1 MINKELTWEQVIKKM
16 DEFEQQFKTNP
27 ADSSLPEFF
36 KTFGEIISDN
46 VYTTEELKEIRN
58 RMLNLRELF
67 AKAREDL
74 TERSNEALDRHK
86 QVSQYLKTSH
96 IKKNQ

>member
-1 MINKELTWEQVIKKM
+1 M
-16 DEFEQQFKTNP
+16 DEFEQKFKTNP

-36 KTFGEIISDN
+36 KTFGKIISDN

-58 RMLNLRELF
+58 RMLNLREVF
-67 AKAREDL
+67 GKAREDL